1 MSKHMNVIQELER
14 EECARLKESVP
25 AFGAGDTVKV
35 YYKVVEGGKERL
47 QAFEGVVLKRQ
58 DCSVRT
64 TFTVRKI
71 SHAQIGVERTFPLY
85 SPKIDRIEI
94 LRRGRVRRARLFYL
108 RGRTGRAAR
117 IKELR
122 TPR

>member
-1 MSKHMNVIQELER
+1 MNVIQELER
-14 EECARLKESVP
+14 EEMARLKESVP
-25 AFGAGDTVKV
+25 DFGPGDTLKV

-47 QAFEGVVLKRQ
+47 QAFEGICLKRQ
-58 DCSVRT
+58 NGGLRT

-71 SHAQIGVERTFPLY
+71 SHAQVGVERTFPIY
-85 SPKIDRIEI
+85 SPKVARIEV
-94 LRRGRVRRARLFYL
+94 LRRGKVRRARLFYL

-122 TPR
+122 TRG

>member
-1 MSKHMNVIQELER
+1 MNLIDVLEK
-14 EECARLKESVP
+14 EEAARLKESVP
-25 AFGAGDTVKV
+25 SFGPGDTVKV
-35 YYKVVEGGKERL
+35 WYKVVEGGKERL
-47 QAFEGVVLKRQ
+47 QAFEGVVLKKQ
-58 DCSVRT
+58 NGSVRT

-85 SPKIDRIEI
+85 SPKIDRIEVV
-94 LRRGRVRRARLFYL
+94 RRGKVRRARLFFL

-122 TPR
+122 TDR

>member
-1 MSKHMNVIQELER
+1 MNQVIQQLER

-25 AFGAGDTVKV
+25 RFGAGDTVKV
-35 YYKVVEGGKERL
+35 FYKVVEGGKERL

-71 SHAQIGVERTFPLY
+71 SHAQVGVERTFPLF
-85 SPKIDRIEI
+85 SPKIDRIEV
-94 LRRGRVRRARLFYL
+94 LRRGKVRRARLFYL

-122 TPR
+122 DAR